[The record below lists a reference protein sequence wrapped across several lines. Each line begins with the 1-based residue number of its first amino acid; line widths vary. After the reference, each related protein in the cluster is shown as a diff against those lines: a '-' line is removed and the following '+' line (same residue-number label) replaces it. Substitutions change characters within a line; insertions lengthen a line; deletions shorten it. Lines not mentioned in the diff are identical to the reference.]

1 MALDQWHSVVVGREG
16 AIGWLRLDNDTPVTG
31 HSQVRT
37 IHSAATGKYTSYNVI
52 TLCAARPCPGVY
64 LLISDPTGRLQ

>member
-16 AIGWLRLDNDTPVTG
+16 VIGWLRLDNDTPVTG

-37 IHSAATGKYTSYNVI
+37 IHSVYRTYITKEHTLLQLVNTHYTMS
-52 TLCAARPCPGVY
+52 
-64 LLISDPTGRLQ
+64 